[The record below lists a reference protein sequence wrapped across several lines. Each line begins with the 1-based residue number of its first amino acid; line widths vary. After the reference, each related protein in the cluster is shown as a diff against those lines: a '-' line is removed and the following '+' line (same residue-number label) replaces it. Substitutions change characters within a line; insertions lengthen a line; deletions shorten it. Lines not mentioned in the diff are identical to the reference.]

1 MSICGE
7 SSLRTQTNGTAR
19 ETRAGLESQG
29 QTVSATWGLQARHF
43 QAVESSVFPANP
55 FRSKPSLIFLPK
67 LGNGGILV
75 TSWFV
80 CVVIA

>member
-1 MSICGE
+1 ME
-7 SSLRTQTNGTAR
+7 PREKLAR
-19 ETRAGLESQG
+19 GWNLKARRFLQN
-29 QTVSATWGLQARHF
+29 GLQARHF